1 MNLRLNFF
9 LFNKKFSLRQIPHHL
24 YSNCS
29 KGQRS
34 GVRISITGRK
44 MEIIPTLLIR
54 LTVMPCNQPLLPPP
68 NPFSKPLHACTDFS
82 FLFFNQVNPDIL
94 LTQPSLN
101 QVCKPCKHH
110 LVHPPAHW
118 FAMLN
123 SPLGLF
129 FLQFHFIRNKQQ
141 KCYIK
146 WFWRS
151 CGRWL
156 SWEII

>member
-34 GVRISITGRK
+34 GVRIFITGRK

-54 LTVMPCNQPLLPPP
+54 LTVMPCNQPLLPHLIHFLSHYMHVLTSHFC
-68 NPFSKPLHACTDFS
+68 FSIKST
-82 FLFFNQVNPDIL
+82 QWL

-151 CGRWL
+151 CGRWF